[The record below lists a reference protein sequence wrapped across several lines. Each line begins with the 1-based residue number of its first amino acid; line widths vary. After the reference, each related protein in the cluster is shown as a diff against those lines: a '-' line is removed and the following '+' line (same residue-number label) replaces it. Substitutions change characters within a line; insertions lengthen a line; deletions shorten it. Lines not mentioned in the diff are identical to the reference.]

1 MVNSIQ
7 DIANYQPNRIFGY
20 NDVMM
25 YVHAA
30 TSLELKGPRTRDIC
44 TKQHK
49 WENEKIIKLRAKFS
63 LVISFTSILC
73 HSPLMIITAYTDYT
87 APQRIIS
94 PTFYKQPHADHCCYN
109 ANYHGGPDRWLWE

>member
-49 WENEKIIKLRAKFS
+49 
-63 LVISFTSILC
+63 
-73 HSPLMIITAYTDYT
+73 
-87 APQRIIS
+87 
-94 PTFYKQPHADHCCYN
+94 
-109 ANYHGGPDRWLWE
+109 